1 MEFISKLVFFVA
13 GFLFAFNGQ
22 NYTHFDS
29 VFKDLFNFQS
39 ISVSN
44 YVDSLIEE
52 YGNED
57 IVGNIRIDSLSINT
71 PIVQYSD
78 NEYYLN
84 HNEYNNE
91 SRLGAIFLDYRNSLD
106 LDRKI
111 LIFGHN
117 SQSITTLFQGLERYL
132 NESFFKNEVNRTL
145 VINTGYKRM
154 EYLVSSV
161 FVVSTD
167 FQHMKLSFDEEEW
180 KRHIDWINESSL
192 YSVDKISYEDEIL
205 IMQTCYY
212 EPKNSYLLV
221 IAKKIKEAY
230 Y

>member
-1 MEFISKLVFFVA
+1 MEFISKLIFFVA
-13 GFLFAFNGQ
+13 GLFFALDGQ
-22 NYTHFDS
+22 NYTDFDS
-29 VFKDLFNFQS
+29 IFKDIFSFQS

-44 YVDSLIEE
+44 YIDNLIEE

-84 HNEYNNE
+84 HDEYDKE
-91 SRLGAIFLDYRNSLD
+91 SRLGAIFLDYRNILD

-117 SQSITTLFQGLERYL
+117 SQSITTVFQSLEKYL
-132 NESFFKNEVNRTL
+132 DEFFFKNKVNRKL

-154 EYLVSSV
+154 EYLVSSI

-167 FQHMKLSFDEEEW
+167 FQHMKLSFDEEGW
-180 KRHIDWINESSL
+180 KKHIDWINESSL
-192 YSVDKISYEDEIL
+192 YDGDKISYEDEIL

-221 IAKKIKEAY
+221 VAKKIKEAY